1 MAKKA
6 FMSISPWKV
15 TVNPKAVLE
24 SLTVGSNRAMSQ
36 KMRGF
41 IGPEIEKK
49 QDLLIKQ
56 FKAHPITIEIDAGPT
71 ASNSSGTLGGYGNL
85 FSFIGFSSGNDPTAV
100 IKKIFS
106 EKIKFKVNRIGKT
119 GKYRIT
125 CFIPTLQEI
134 YGLTPLPW
142 AAGKSW
148 VDGIERGM
156 SNLGSYLYSPSG
168 FGTSSSG
175 TGIQAKGKRAGSSV
189 SFQNTPYVAKLIE
202 NFKRRL
208 RSIK

>member
-1 MAKKA
+1 MAKRA
-6 FMSISPWKV
+6 FMSISPWRV
-15 TVNPKAVLE
+15 TVNSKEILKD
-24 SLTVGSNRAMSQ
+24 LTVGSNKAMSQ

-41 IGPEIEKK
+41 IGPQIEKK

-56 FKAHPITIEIDAGPT
+56 FDAHPITIEIDAGPT
-71 ASNSSGTLGGYGNL
+71 ARNSSGTLGGYGNL
-85 FSFIGFSSGNDPTAV
+85 FSFIGFPSGNDPTAI

-106 EKIKFKVNRIGKT
+106 EKIKFTVSRVNKR
-119 GKYRIT
+119 GKYKIT
-125 CFIPTLQEI
+125 CFIPSLEEI

-142 AAGKSW
+142 ASGKSW
-148 VDGIERGM
+148 VDGIEKGM

-168 FGTSSSG
+168 FGSSLSG
-175 TGIQAKGKRAGSSV
+175 TGIQAKGGGSGV
-189 SFQNTPYVAKLIE
+189 SFQNAPYVAKLIE